1 MRAVNLLPKEIQR
14 ASAQKPVGPV
24 LIGGVALLL
33 CGAVLYK
40 SRADADQ
47 KIVDRQAD
55 IAAIVKAPV
64 KTPPSYTPG
73 QQAAAD
79 QEAPRITALDSA
91 LKNARAVGQRPPPD
105 LARRPGRRD
114 APDAHADGAR
124 RRRRDRAS
132 RRRPAP
138 GVTIVGSSYSQDG
151 VARLLARLDVVAAL
165 TNVQLATSGVQ
176 TSTTADSGGSSAA
189 ADSGIVYVHHHGRH
203 RDARGGLVNVQIG
216 QSTESRQQIVYYV
229 GALAIALVVLAG
241 GWFTYVKPASA
252 KASFLAARETD
263 AAERGRV
270 CGHDLPGGRP
280 PEQGAAR
287 RPLRPDAR
295 DAGPVP
301 DRGRPR
307 RPRPPRPELG
317 RDVPVDRVPLR
328 ACRSPATRR
337 SR

>member
-91 LKNARAVGQRPPPD
+91 LKTRVPWDNVLRQISLVVPDDVTLQTLTLTAPVAADATAVAAQT
-105 LARRPGRRD
+105 
-114 APDAHADGAR
+114 
-124 RRRRDRAS
+124 
-132 RRRPAP
+132 AP

-189 ADSGIVYVHHHGRH
+189 ADSGIVSFTITA
-203 RDARGGLVNVQIG
+203 D
-216 QSTESRQQIVYYV
+216 
-229 GALAIALVVLAG
+229 IATPGV
-241 GWFTYVKPASA
+241 AS
-252 KASFLAARETD
+252 
-263 AAERGRV
+263 
-270 CGHDLPGGRP
+270 
-280 PEQGAAR
+280 
-287 RPLRPDAR
+287 
-295 DAGPVP
+295 
-301 DRGRPR
+301 
-307 RPRPPRPELG
+307 
-317 RDVPVDRVPLR
+317 
-328 ACRSPATRR
+328 
-337 SR
+337 